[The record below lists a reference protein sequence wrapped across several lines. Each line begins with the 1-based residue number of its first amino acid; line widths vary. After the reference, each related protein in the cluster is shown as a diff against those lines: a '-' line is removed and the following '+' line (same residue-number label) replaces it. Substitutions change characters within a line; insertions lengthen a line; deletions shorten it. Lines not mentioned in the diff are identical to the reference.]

1 MEEIFKR
8 FAGLGKGI
16 LDQIDDKNLA
26 KSRKINQRWKNF
38 IDREKTIWIRMIK
51 KQVGNFSTSQDWQKG
66 KSVSLIHENIFYYP
80 SYCKTYV

>member
-8 FAGLGKGI
+8 FAGLGQGI

-38 IDREKTIWIRMIK
+38 IDQEKTIWIWMINK
-51 KQVGNFSTSQDWQKG
+51 TEKPFSLQDDEKNDMTDKNYKNTTHDIWNNF
-66 KSVSLIHENIFYYP
+66 Y
-80 SYCKTYV
+80 